1 MTQDYKPLK
10 DIVDEIGRL
19 HRSRV
24 TGTLFVATGE
34 NKSAQILF
42 EDGEITSI
50 YFFNR
55 HGREALEKMST
66 IKVGRYRF
74 QEGFTPVRKRVD
86 LPNTAVIIEK
96 LEKLCGEESSV
107 KTVQSPGSGGE
118 ISEEEKSV
126 LEKCLVE
133 YIGPMAAI
141 VCEDYFHGE
150 MELQEIVEKLALEI
164 PSPQQAMKF
173 REEVLKKLG

>member
-1 MTQDYKPLK
+1 MTRDYKPLK

-19 HRSRV
+19 YRSRA
-24 TGTLFVATGE
+24 TGTLFVATGA

-42 EDGEITSI
+42 KDGDITSI

-55 HGREALEKMST
+55 HGRDALEKMST

-74 QEGFTPVRKRVD
+74 QKGFTPGRKRAD
-86 LPNTAVIIEK
+86 LPDTDVIIER
-96 LEKLCGEESSV
+96 LTGFCGVESPPE
-107 KTVQSPGSGGE
+107 TVRSSGPGGG
-118 ISEEEKSV
+118 ISEEDKSV
-126 LEKCLVE
+126 LEKSLVE

-150 MELQEIVEKLALEI
+150 MDLQDIVEKLALEI
-164 PSPQQAMKF
+164 PSPQQAVKF
-173 REEVLKKLG
+173 REEVLKKLK

>member
-19 HRSRV
+19 HRSRA
-24 TGTLFVATGE
+24 TGTLFVATGS

-42 EDGEITSI
+42 EDGDITSI

-55 HGREALEKMST
+55 HGRDALEKMST

-86 LPNTAVIIEK
+86 LPDTSVIIDK
-96 LEKLCGEESSV
+96 LKSFCGAEPSSE
-107 KTVQSPGSGGE
+107 TVQFSGPGGG
-118 ISEEEKSV
+118 ITEEEKSV
-126 LEKCLVE
+126 LEKSLVE

-141 VCEDYFHGE
+141 VCEDFFHQE
-150 MELQEIVEKLALEI
+150 MDLQEIVEKLAW
-164 PSPQQAMKF
+164 KF
-173 REEVLKKLG
+173 PRLSRPLNSEKRF